1 MLKAEAWPLSRDV
14 PHWQSEARAARG
26 DAIARFA
33 PSMRQRINM
42 QRIYQRAIR
51 ALPDTIDGQAPL
63 PMPADLPTL
72 DELLADDP

>member
-1 MLKAEAWPLSRDV
+1 
-14 PHWQSEARAARG
+14 
-26 DAIARFA
+26 
-33 PSMRQRINM
+33 M